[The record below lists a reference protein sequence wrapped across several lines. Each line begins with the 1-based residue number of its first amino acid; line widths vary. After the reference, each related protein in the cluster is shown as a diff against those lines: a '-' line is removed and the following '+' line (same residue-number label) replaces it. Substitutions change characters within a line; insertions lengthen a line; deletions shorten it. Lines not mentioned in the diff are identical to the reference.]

1 MEPLTLSQ
9 ILEAGFGLLG
19 AAIAIAVL
27 ILALRIAPMLTL
39 FSHQHSLRIFVVA
52 ALLIVAAELIGVLGP
67 LFRASTFTDIV
78 EELAEL
84 VAISSGAL
92 VLYLLGKAER
102 EEVALLRRLAEVDDL
117 TDLSTRSFF
126 RRAAARRIEL
136 SKKNDLPLTCAV
148 LDVDD
153 FKSYNDRYGH
163 RGGDEALRCIARVLR
178 RSVRADDL
186 VARYGGEE
194 FVLLISGEMED
205 TVETAERIR
214 QEIESECTPASD
226 ASLGGPITVS
236 LGIAPLTRGTQT
248 LVQLI
253 EAADKQMYR
262 AKQAGKNQVF
272 FVDHS

>member
-27 ILALRIAPMLTL
+27 ILALRIAPTLTL
-39 FSHQHSLRIFVVA
+39 FSHQHSLRIFVGA

-84 VAISSGAL
+84 FAISSGAL

-153 FKSYNDRYGH
+153 FKLYNDRYGH

-194 FVLLISGEMED
+194 FVLLISGEMEG

-214 QEIESECTPASD
+214 QEIESECIPASD
-226 ASLGGPITVS
+226 ASLGGPVTVS
-236 LGIAPLTRGTQT
+236 LGIAPLTKGTQT

-272 FVDHS
+272 FVDHL